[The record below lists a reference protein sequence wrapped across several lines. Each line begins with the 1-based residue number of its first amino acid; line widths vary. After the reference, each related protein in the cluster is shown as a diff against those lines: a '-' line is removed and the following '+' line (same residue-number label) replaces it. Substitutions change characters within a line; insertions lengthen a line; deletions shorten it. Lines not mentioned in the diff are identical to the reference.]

1 MNKNEIKSALEN
13 TFNVKHFLV
22 TDYRL
27 YVSKVNGRIN
37 DLFDKI
43 VEDADTA
50 KFRKTLKNIL
60 AQVENGTKTLSDIE
74 NVVYAFIFNDHE
86 TFNETE
92 RANIAKFYL
101 LVWLEE
107 EFNALFNQLGIILYT
122 TDLKVGKFEY
132 PVEVLELKLND
143 DYITLADIDALDTV
157 EFIIR
162 KTKSNNPDKNI
173 CAFYLPFENIFLAE
187 SMED

>member
-1 MNKNEIKSALEN
+1 MKNEIKNILES

-27 YVSKVNGRIN
+27 YASEVHGRIN

-43 VEDADTA
+43 VEDEDTA
-50 KFRKTLKNIL
+50 KFRKTLKDIL
-60 AQVENGTKTLSDIE
+60 TQVENGTKNLSDIE
-74 NVVYAFIFNDHE
+74 NIVHAFIFNDHK

-101 LVWLEE
+101 LLWLEE
-107 EFNALFNQLGIILYT
+107 EFNTLFNKLDITLYT

-132 PVEVLELKLND
+132 PVEVLELKLDD
-143 DYITLADIDALDTV
+143 DYITLDDIDALDTV

-162 KTKSNNPDKNI
+162 KTKSNNPTKNV
-173 CAFYLPFENIFLAE
+173 CAFDLKFEDIFLAE
-187 SMED
+187 NMED

>member
-1 MNKNEIKSALEN
+1 MKNEIKNILES

-22 TDYRL
+22 TDYRS
-27 YVSKVNGRIN
+27 YASEVHGRIN

-43 VEDADTA
+43 VEDADTS
-50 KFRKTLKNIL
+50 KFRKTLKAIL

-101 LVWLEE
+101 LLWLEE
-107 EFNALFNQLGIILYT
+107 EFNTLFNQLDITLYT

-143 DYITLADIDALDTV
+143 DYITLVDIDALDTV

-162 KTKSNNPDKNI
+162 KTKSNNPTKNV
-173 CAFYLPFENIFLAE
+173 CAFDLPFEDIFLAE
-187 SMED
+187 DMED

>member
-1 MNKNEIKSALEN
+1 MKNEIKNIIES

-27 YVSKVNGRIN
+27 YASEVHGRIN
-37 DLFDKI
+37 NLFDKI

-50 KFRKTLKNIL
+50 KFRKTLKAIL
-60 AQVENGTKTLSDIE
+60 AQVENGTNTLSDIE
-74 NVVYAFIFNDHE
+74 NIVHAFIFNDHE

-92 RANIAKFYL
+92 RSNIAKFYL
-101 LVWLEE
+101 LLWLEE
-107 EFNALFNQLGIILYT
+107 EFNALFNQLDITLYT

-143 DYITLADIDALDTV
+143 DYITLVDIDALDTV

-162 KTKSNNPDKNI
+162 KTKSNNPIKNV
-173 CAFYLPFENIFLAE
+173 CTFDLPFEDIFMTE